1 MSFTAAAD
9 LSRRALLRAG
19 ASSAALGAF
28 PVALHAQAA
37 WPTKPVMMMVG
48 YGPGGQ
54 TDFAARSVFQSMQA
68 TLGQP
73 VVIENKPGANG
84 NIGAMEVLRSPAD
97 GHKLLVANG
106 VMTLIPHTVSTP
118 MADPLQFTPIGL
130 MLQSALVLC
139 VNPKLPAKTL
149 AEFTAYAKE
158 QEKAKGGIDY
168 GSSGLGSVT
177 HAAMELFRERIGKPK
192 MNHVPYKGSAPAMQ
206 DLIGGQFAAMFDA
219 SSVVAPFLK
228 SGQLRGVLVTGPKR
242 VPAFPDI
249 PTATELGMKD
259 FNVLSFIGLYGPAGL
274 PADIV
279 AKANAALN
287 TALKDPAVAKSITD
301 RGDEPGGGTPAAL
314 GELTKYYFKLWGDVA
329 KANNIRAE

>member
-1 MSFTAAAD
+1 MSLTAAAE

-19 ASSAALGAF
+19 AGSAALGVI
-28 PVALHAQAA
+28 PTALHAQAT

-118 MADPLQFTPIGL
+118 MADPLLFTPIGL

-139 VNPKLPAKTL
+139 VNPRLPAKTL
-149 AEFTAYAKE
+149 AEFTA
-158 QEKAKGGIDY
+158 
-168 GSSGLGSVT
+168 
-177 HAAMELFRERIGKPK
+177 
-192 MNHVPYKGSAPAMQ
+192 
-206 DLIGGQFAAMFDA
+206 
-219 SSVVAPFLK
+219 
-228 SGQLRGVLVTGPKR
+228 
-242 VPAFPDI
+242 
-249 PTATELGMKD
+249 
-259 FNVLSFIGLYGPAGL
+259 SFIGLYGPAGL